1 MKNYGVVLV
10 HAFTVYIVAS
20 VDPEVVTTHGRIRG
34 FEQTSYSNKIVSTFL
49 GIPFAKPPI
58 GDLRFKR
65 PEPLQNWSDTKQCK
79 VLPNSCP
86 QIKFH
91 TFNNTAG
98 QIGEEMWN
106 YNTNSSEDC
115 LYLNIWKP
123 KTTSGNKLSTLVWI
137 FGGGYIY
144 GTSTL
149 DLYDGTYL
157 SAYADVII
165 ASINY
170 RVGPYGFLYMG
181 NSEAPGNAGL
191 LDQVVA
197 LEWIYNNIDYFG
209 GSKDSITIFGESA
222 GAASV
227 SYLMASDLSKN
238 YFQRAILQSASLLST
253 WAYQTP
259 DVAMEYAHL
268 LADEVSCGGKSAL
281 ETVQCLRQASTDD
294 LTNKAWN
301 LPMTHVQWPFAPT
314 LDNYFIH
321 KSPTEI
327 MKTDYFAN
335 KDILFGFNRDEG
347 SFFLLYYLIDKMNY
361 PASKNMSR
369 KNFIEE
375 IPNIVSLDGL
385 SLINGDKDRL
395 LFDAMLLYYNAWSNV
410 TTSDYYFDVLD
421 DIAGDFNFKCPVAE
435 LAELLSR
442 YPNRNGTLYGYYFN
456 QLTSARDWPEWAG
469 VLHGDEVEYVFGVP
483 LKLIDRKYSS
493 NEQFLCRNMMDYWT
507 DFAKTGHPEIQK
519 WKQFTSDN
527 HQYALLQGGREIA
540 METID
545 LTRTCLFWSQYI
557 PRLKNA
563 STTLNTCVNYGS
575 RLYVSMHSLAVTLT
589 SLWMYS
595 RLYQ

>member
-1 MKNYGVVLV
+1 MLRQSHILVYKRTSRNIHRNQVRRMKNYVVVLV
-10 HAFTVYIVAS
+10 HAFTVYIVVS
-20 VDPEVVTTHGRIRG
+20 VDPEVVTTNGRIQG
-34 FEQTSYSNKIVSTFL
+34 FEQASYSNKIVSTFL
-49 GIPFAKPPI
+49 GIPFAAPPV

-65 PEPLQNWSDTKQCK
+65 PEPLQNWSDTKDCK

-123 KTTSGNKLSTLVWI
+123 KTTSGNKLTTLVWI

-191 LDQVVA
+191 LDQAVA
-197 LEWIYNNIDYFG
+197 LEWIYNNIESFG

-259 DVAMEYAHL
+259 DVAIKYAQL
-268 LADEVSCGGKSAL
+268 LADEVSCGGKSAS
-281 ETVQCLRQASTDD
+281 ETVQCLRQTSTDD

-347 SFFLLYYLIDKMNY
+347 K
-361 PASKNMSR
+361 
-369 KNFIEE
+369 E
-375 IPNIVSLDGL
+375 IPYIVSQDGL
-385 SLINGDKDRL
+385 SFINGDKDRL
-395 LFDAMLLYYNAWSNV
+395 LFDAILLYYNAWSNA
-410 TTSDYYFDVLD
+410 TTSQYYFDVLD

-435 LAELLSR
+435 MADLLSR
-442 YPNRNGTLYGYYFN
+442 YPNRNGTLYGYFFD

-483 LKLIDRKYSS
+483 LKLINRKYSS

-507 DFAKTGHPEIQK
+507 DFAKTGHPEVQK

-557 PRLKNA
+557 PRLKN
-563 STTLNTCVNYGS
+563 TCVPFWNLLLMS
-575 RLYVSMHSLAVTLT
+575 WKPQH
-589 SLWMYS
+589 
-595 RLYQ
+595 